1 MDALFVTTFE
11 TFLFFCFHMKR
22 KQNVHGHICKAVNRK
37 VHNLERKKGITY
49 LQYVKVLLLVIS
61 DFLFERHLQ
70 RKSIIFINNV
80 LFVHLDGH
88 NDACFRDYIR
98 KIGYGTKASSTYV

>member
-1 MDALFVTTFE
+1 
-11 TFLFFCFHMKR
+11 MKR
-22 KQNVHGHICKAVNRK
+22 KQNVHYLICKDAFFNRK
-37 VHNLERKKGITY
+37 GRNLERKKGIVY
-49 LQYVKVLLLVIS
+49 LQCVKVLHLVIS
-61 DFLFERHLQ
+61 EFLFERHLQ

-98 KIGYGTKASSTYV
+98 ENGIGTKASSTYV